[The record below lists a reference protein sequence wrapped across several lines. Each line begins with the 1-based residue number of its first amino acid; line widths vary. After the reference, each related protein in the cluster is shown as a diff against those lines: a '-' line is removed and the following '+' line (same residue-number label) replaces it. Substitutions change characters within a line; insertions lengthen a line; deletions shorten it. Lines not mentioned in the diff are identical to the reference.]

1 MGYIIGTMQT
11 YCGFKGAQ
19 RIPCHNCKTENTW
32 QKLSSSSFICAR
44 CRMNMSIDGSMSE
57 KFTYVDFQSELDELE
72 GRTNET
78 D

>member
-19 RIPCHNCKTENTW
+19 RIPCHNCKTDNTW
-32 QKLSSSSFICAR
+32 QKVSSSSFICSR
-44 CRMNMSIDGSMSE
+44 CRMNMTIDGSMTE
-57 KFTYVDFQSELDELE
+57 KFKYVDFQQEIDELE
-72 GRTNET
+72 RSISEA